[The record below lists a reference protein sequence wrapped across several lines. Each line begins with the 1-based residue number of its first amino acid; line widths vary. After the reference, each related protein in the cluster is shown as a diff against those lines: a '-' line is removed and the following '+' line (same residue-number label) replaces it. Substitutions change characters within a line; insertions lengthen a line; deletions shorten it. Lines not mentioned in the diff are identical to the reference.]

1 VTRRRANP
9 HAISGYDPPVR
20 TATRARS
27 LPLVAEA
34 TLAFVVGLA
43 TFVAVGGLLELLD
56 AAILAVA
63 IGVACVAG
71 VVLVARRWGV
81 VFAAPAAFG
90 GLVAFDWFQFPPTHP
105 FAVPDAGDL
114 AWLAGYVGVAV
125 FVGEL
130 AAHAGRRAMVTEQAR
145 SELAEEQAALR
156 RVATRVARREPP
168 SAIFAAV
175 AREVGTLLGMDGA
188 IVVRYA
194 DGGAAIEGVE
204 GWSATGDG
212 PLQIPRRPIEDTSLA
227 RRILD
232 TGRAA
237 RIDDYGRWR
246 EPVPALVSE
255 LSIRSSVAAPIVVDG
270 GMWGAIVTWSQQ
282 PRPLPADVESR
293 LTDFTELVAT
303 AVSDAAGRA
312 ELAMLADE
320 QAALRRVAVLVARE
334 APPAEV
340 FAAVAEEVGHL
351 LEVDVTRMYR
361 YDPDD
366 TATAVADWGETKQA
380 IPVGATVPLDGDS
393 VVAAVRRTGRPAR
406 IDDHSRLGSTIGRLS
421 REMGTHSAVGAPIVV
436 NGSLWGAIVAATRR
450 PQVLPANT
458 EERMSEFTELVGTA
472 ISNIQ
477 ARTELAESRA
487 RIAAAADEERRR
499 VVRDL
504 HDGAQQ
510 RLVHTVITLK
520 MARQAL
526 ERGADGAG
534 LVEEALGH
542 AEQANAEVR
551 ELAHGIMPAALSR
564 GGLCAGVDA
573 LAERMPL
580 PVDVDVDVP
589 RLPSVLE
596 ATAYFVVAE
605 ALTNVVKHAGASRAS
620 VSARVADG
628 ALALEVRDDGDGGAR
643 EDGSGLLGLADRV
656 AIFEGRLRVV
666 SPPGDG
672 TVVSATIPLP
682 GDVQHLASDGS
693 MPGATRPVTASESG

>member
-1 VTRRRANP
+1 V
-9 HAISGYDPPVR
+9 S

-34 TLAFVVGLA
+34 TLAFGVGLA

-56 AAILAVA
+56 ATVLAVA
-63 IGVACVAG
+63 VGIACVAG
-71 VVLVARRWGV
+71 VVGVARRWGI

-90 GLVAFDWFQFPPTHP
+90 GLVAFDWFQFPPTHA
-105 FAVPDAGDL
+105 FAVPDAEDL
-114 AWLAGYVGVAV
+114 AWLAGYLGVAV

-130 AAHAGRRAMVTEQAR
+130 AAHAGRRASLTERAR

-156 RVATRVARREPP
+156 RVATRVARREAP
-168 SAIFAAV
+168 SEIFAAV

-188 IVVRYA
+188 IVVRYV
-194 DGGAAIEGVE
+194 DGATAIEGVR
-204 GWSATGDG
+204 GWSATTPE
-212 PLQIPRRPIEDTSLA
+212 PLEIPRRPIQDTSLA
-227 RRILD
+227 RRILE

-237 RIDDYGRWR
+237 RIDDYQRWR
-246 EPVPALVSE
+246 DPVPAIVTE
-255 LSIRSSVAAPIVVDG
+255 LAICSSVAAPIVVEG
-270 GMWGAIVTWSQQ
+270 RLWGAIVTWSQQ
-282 PRPLPADVESR
+282 PRPLPQEVESR
-293 LTDFTELVAT
+293 LTDFTELIAT
-303 AVSDAAGRA
+303 ALSDAASRDA
-312 ELAMLADE
+312 LAKLADE

-340 FAAVAEEVGHL
+340 FAAVAEEVGRL

-361 YDPDD
+361 YEADG
-366 TATAVADWGETKQA
+366 AASAVADWGETETA
-380 IPVGATVPLDGDS
+380 IPVGTTMPLDGDS
-393 VVAAVRRTGRPAR
+393 VVARVRRTGRPAR
-406 IDDHSRLGSTIGRLS
+406 VDDHSQVDGTIGRLS
-421 REMGTHSAVGAPIVV
+421 RAMGTHSAVGAPIVV

-450 PQVLPANT
+450 PVLLPANT
-458 EERMSEFTELVGTA
+458 EARMAEFTELVGTA

-526 ERGADGAG
+526 DRSADGAE
-534 LVEEALGH
+534 LVEEALKH

-564 GGLCAGVDA
+564 GGLRAGIDA

-580 PVDVDVDVP
+580 PVEVDVAAP
-589 RLPSVLE
+589 RLPSPLE

-605 ALTNVVKHAGASRAS
+605 ALTNVVKHAGAQQAS
-620 VSARVADG
+620 VTVRLADET
-628 ALALEVRDDGDGGAR
+628 LVLEVRDDGVGGAR
-643 EDGSGLLGLADRV
+643 AGGSGLLGLADRL
-656 AIFEGRLRVV
+656 AIHEGRLRVV
-666 SPPGDG
+666 SPPGGG
-672 TVVSATIPLP
+672 TLVSATIPLP
-682 GDVQHLASDGS
+682 GDVWHLASDRS

>member
-1 VTRRRANP
+1 V
-9 HAISGYDPPVR
+9 S
-20 TATRARS
+20 TATRARR

-34 TLAFVVGLA
+34 TLAFGVGLA

-71 VVLVARRWGV
+71 VVVAARRWGIV
-81 VFAAPAAFG
+81 YAAPAAFG

-114 AWLAGYVGVAV
+114 AWLAAYVGVAV

-130 AAHAGRRAMVTEQAR
+130 AARAGRHATVTERAR

-175 AREVGTLLGMDGA
+175 AREVSTLLGMDGA
-188 IVVRYA
+188 IVVRYV
-194 DGGAAIEGVE
+194 DGATAIEGVE
-204 GWSATGDG
+204 GWSATGEA

-246 EPVPALVSE
+246 EPVPAIVAE
-255 LSIRSSVAAPIVVDG
+255 LAIRSSVAAPIVVDG
-270 GMWGAIVTWSQQ
+270 GLWGAIVTWSQQ

-303 AVSDAAGRA
+303 AVSDAASRA
-312 ELAMLADE
+312 
-320 QAALRRVAVLVARE
+320 
-334 APPAEV
+334 
-340 FAAVAEEVGHL
+340 
-351 LEVDVTRMYR
+351 
-361 YDPDD
+361 
-366 TATAVADWGETKQA
+366 
-380 IPVGATVPLDGDS
+380 
-393 VVAAVRRTGRPAR
+393 
-406 IDDHSRLGSTIGRLS
+406 
-421 REMGTHSAVGAPIVV
+421 
-436 NGSLWGAIVAATRR
+436 
-450 PQVLPANT
+450 
-458 EERMSEFTELVGTA
+458 
-472 ISNIQ
+472 
-477 ARTELAESRA
+477 ELAESRA

-526 ERGADGAG
+526 ERGADGAA

-564 GGLCAGVDA
+564 GGLSAGVDA

-580 PVDVDVDVP
+580 PVEVDVDVP

-605 ALTNVVKHAGASRAS
+605 ALTNVAKHAGASCAM
-620 VSARVADG
+620 VAARVADG
-628 ALALEVRDDGDGGAR
+628 TLTLEVRDDGVGGAR

-656 AIFEGRLRVV
+656 AVFDGRLRVV

-682 GDVQHLASDGS
+682 TDVRHLAADGS
-693 MPGATRPVTASESG
+693 MPGATRPVTAPESG